1 MLGHWDYS
9 SFPCWLGHQSLTS
22 RKCWRDE
29 HIRNTFSSWF
39 KHFWLYLST
48 ATKMGFRAQRIPG
61 DRCLNLTRQ
70 GEAEEYIL
78 GLFLGFALNIEGE
91 KMHWLQGLSRL
102 PPHALHSG
110 WLVRQ
115 FKQHLGQSCSP
126 EPSWLFPAL
135 PQFLRERPLSLG
147 SFFMLRWKQPDFT
160 PGKANA
166 KGLTVSAVSLRP
178 LVSPTL
184 RN

>member
-9 SFPCWLGHQSLTS
+9 NFPCWLGHQLLTS
-22 RKCWRDE
+22 RKCWRDK

-39 KHFWLYLST
+39 KHFWLYLSS

-61 DRCLNLTRQ
+61 DRCLNLTWQ

-135 PQFLRERPLSLG
+135 LQFLREHIPCLWALSSCSDENNLTLLLAKPMQKGWPSVLYPYPL
-147 SFFMLRWKQPDFT
+147 
-160 PGKANA
+160 
-166 KGLTVSAVSLRP
+166 
-178 LVSPTL
+178 
-184 RN
+184 